1 MAKYKLLVPIT
12 LERAR
17 RLPGEVVE
25 LPPSSV
31 ATFLQRG
38 YVELFIE
45 PEPVPVVAPTPKPAP
60 KKATPKDSE

>member
-1 MAKYKLLVPIT
+1 MAKYKLLVPVT
-12 LERAR
+12 LNRVR

-38 YVELFIE
+38 YAELFVEPE
-45 PEPVPVVAPTPKPAP
+45 PEPVAAPKPAP
-60 KKATPKDSE
+60 KRATPPKET